1 MDYSTRVRDPLKVL
15 EHILTFATVE
25 EKPKVYLLLATHHEN
40 VTRDYELAA
49 ECFLAGGP
57 ELAKLSEGFFKRMTA
72 RNIRDY
78 QDPLNEPAHDLT
90 SKKRMRPSG
99 GSEDQPTFG
108 QKKLK
113 TESNSEG
120 LANSN

>member
-1 MDYSTRVRDPLKVL
+1 MADRK
-15 EHILTFATVE
+15 
-25 EKPKVYLLLATHHEN
+25 
-40 VTRDYELAA
+40 
-49 ECFLAGGP
+49 
-57 ELAKLSEGFFKRMTA
+57 
-72 RNIRDY
+72 IRDY